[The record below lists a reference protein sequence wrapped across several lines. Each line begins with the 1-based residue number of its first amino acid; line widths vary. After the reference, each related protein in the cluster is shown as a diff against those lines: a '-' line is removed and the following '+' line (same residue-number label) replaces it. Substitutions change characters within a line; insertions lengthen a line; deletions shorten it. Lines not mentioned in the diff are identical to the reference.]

1 VSWQPCDAP
10 ELRAGPCDPVDGVLV
25 PRERDL
31 GGFSVRR
38 LLPAPERR
46 AIGPFVFLD
55 QMGPAELAAGRG
67 IDVRPHPHIGLATV
81 TYLFEGVI
89 LHRDSLGSVQP
100 IRPGDVNWMTAGR
113 GIVHS
118 ERSDPELR
126 KLPQRL
132 FGAQAWVALP
142 AAREEMAPAF
152 AHHPASALPTVEP
165 EGANVRVVAGRGF
178 GARSPVETASELFYA
193 DAALAPGA
201 SLSFGAEHEERGIHV
216 VSGPLEVAGKSFEAG
231 TLLALATGRQAVLRA
246 PRGAR
251 LLLLGGDRLDGPRHL
266 WWNFVSSRLE
276 RIEQARADWRDRRFA
291 AVPGETE
298 FIPLPEK

>member
-1 VSWQPCDAP
+1 
-10 ELRAGPCDPVDGVLV
+10 VLV

-38 LLPAPERR
+38 ALPAQERR

-55 QMGPAELAAGRG
+55 QMGPAELPAGRG

-81 TYLFEGVI
+81 TYLFDGAIV
-89 LHRDSLGSVQP
+89 HRDGLGSVQT
-100 IRPGDVNWMTAGR
+100 IRPGDVNWMTAGS

-126 KLPQRL
+126 KRPQRL

-142 AAREEMAPAF
+142 AEREEMAPAF
-152 AHHPASALPTVEP
+152 AHHPARSLPTVEAH
-165 EGANVRVVAGRGF
+165 GATLRIVAGGLF
-178 GARSPVETASELFYA
+178 GVRSPVEIASELFLA
-193 DAALAPGA
+193 DAALEPGA
-201 SLSFGAEHEERGIHV
+201 SLSLGAEYEERGLHLVRGSI
-216 VSGPLEVAGKSFEAG
+216 EIAGETFETG
-231 TLLALATGRQAVLRA
+231 VLLALASGRSVAIRA

-251 LLLLGGDRLDGPRHL
+251 LLLLGGARLDGPRHL
-266 WWNFVSSRLE
+266 WWNFVSSRPE
-276 RIEQARADWRDRRFA
+276 RIEQAKEDWREGRFG

-298 FIPLPEK
+298 FIPLPAEA

>member
-1 VSWQPCDAP
+1 
-10 ELRAGPCDPVDGVLV
+10 
-25 PRERDL
+25 
-31 GGFSVRR
+31 
-38 LLPAPERR
+38 
-46 AIGPFVFLD
+46 
-55 QMGPAELAAGRG
+55 
-67 IDVRPHPHIGLATV
+67 
-81 TYLFEGVI
+81 
-89 LHRDSLGSVQP
+89 VQP